1 MLSPAIL
8 NFKEL
13 EARKREMAVEGE
25 GFGYF
30 FPPHD
35 GE

>member
-1 MLSPAIL
+1 MRSLINSDL
-8 NFKEL
+8 KDLKSRN
-13 EARKREMAVEGE
+13 REMAVEGE

-30 FPPHD
+30 FPPHE